1 MRWYLSHEIPRGMA
15 LLSPPAKVWLLA
27 ANHISVLGQLHCS
40 TANLLH
46 FQPPWPL
53 FYNMWIQIH
62 WLDPGPEFWLNL
74 DPDLVSWVSRWWI
87 YVYNLTSLSYNYS
100 YIYLLSWSG
109 SVFGIRIQIHKGPEY
124 GPWSS
129 KLHMLIHFLRSTT
142 QMTFKQGLRV

>member
-1 MRWYLSHEIPRGMA
+1 MVAMNSPEGNGVA
-15 LLSPPAKVWLLA
+15 LPPAKVWLLA

-87 YVYNLTSLSYNYS
+87 YVIILHLCPIIIPIFTSCLDPDLYS
-100 YIYLLSWSG
+100 EYG
-109 SVFGIRIQIHKGPEY
+109 SRSTQLKKPDPIWIRI
-124 GPWSS
+124 
-129 KLHMLIHFLRSTT
+129 HFTDNDTVNRFVLSVTH
-142 QMTFKQGLRV
+142 